1 MSEDSLFAEAEKQL
15 DKALAIYKV
24 DPETELRLKIPQVSV
39 QVGIP
44 VRMDDGSLQI
54 FKGYRV
60 RYNTLLG
67 PSKGGIRYHHT
78 VTFDEVKSLAF
89 WMTFKCAVV
98 GLPYGGG
105 KGGVTVD
112 PRTLSQME
120 LERLS
125 RGYIAQIADFIGPDV
140 DIPAPDVYTN
150 STIMGW
156 MVDEFSKIRR
166 EWTPGV
172 ITGKPIAVGGSLG
185 RDDATGRGGFY
196 VFEVLKDKL
205 GLSQAKIAIQG
216 FGNAGSHFG
225 RLAQSVGH
233 KVVAVS
239 DSKSAIYCEQGI
251 DVGSVERFKR
261 ETGKLKAVIY
271 KGDVVSEVPYKEISH
286 EELLALDVDCLAPA
300 ALEKAITGKNA
311 GNIRAR
317 VVLELANGPV
327 TSEADEILEKK
338 GVVVLPDI
346 LANAGGVTVS
356 YFEWVQNKEGYY
368 WEIEDVH
375 SRLKSKMEKAAL
387 EIYSIHKEH
396 SCSMRTAAYVAA
408 LKRLDSASKARGT
421 AALFRRI

>member
-24 DPETELRLKIPQVSV
+24 DPETELRLKTPEVSV

-44 VRMDDGSLQI
+44 VRMDDGSLKI

-125 RGYIAQIADFIGPDV
+125 RRYIAQIADFIGPDV

-156 MVDEFSKIRR
+156 MVDEFSKIKR

-172 ITGKPIAVGGSLG
+172 ITGKPIPIGGSLG

-205 GLSQAKIAIQG
+205 GLSQSKIAIQG

-261 ETGKLKAVIY
+261 ETGKLKAVVY
-271 KGDVVSEVPYKEISH
+271 KGDVAVEVPYTEISH
-286 EELLALDVDCLAPA
+286 EELLALEVDCLAPA

-311 GNIRAR
+311 NNVKAKVI
-317 VVLELANGPV
+317 LELANGPV
-327 TSEADEILEKK
+327 TPEADEILEKK
-338 GVVVLPDI
+338 GVTVLPDI

-375 SRLKSKMEKAAL
+375 SRLKNKMEKAAL
-387 EIYSIHKEH
+387 EIYSIHKEN
-396 SCSMRTAAYVAA
+396 SCSFRTAAYVAA

-421 AALFRRI
+421 AALFRRV